1 MIPPRPISEDDL
13 HAFVD
18 ELLDGTRRNEV
29 QAYLDTH
36 PEVAAQIATFDRQRD
51 ALRAAVAPIADEPI
65 PPHLNLRHLMD
76 ARRRSREWSSWRSMA
91 AAVLL
96 LVAGGV
102 GGWSLRGQASEL
114 PESNGVAALAH
125 EAAYTFNVFGT
136 DRSHSVEF
144 GAADKVELVNW
155 IASRIG
161 RMVAV
166 PDLTAAGYV
175 FMGGRVVA
183 TPHGAAGLL
192 MYTNDQGQRLAVL
205 IRPMAMDGDAHM
217 SEHSYGD
224 LQDFVWASKGTGFS
238 LVGAV
243 PAELLHPI
251 ANVVKQQEGSVI

>member
-1 MIPPRPISEDDL
+1 MICTRPISEDDL

-18 ELLDGTRRNEV
+18 ELLDGARRNEV

-36 PEVAAQIATFDRQRD
+36 PNVAAQVAGFRRQRA
-51 ALRAAVAPIADEPI
+51 ALRAAVAPIADELI
-65 PPHLNLRHLMD
+65 PPRLNLRQLMD
-76 ARRRSREWSSWRSMA
+76 ARRRSREWSSWRSMV

-96 LVAGGV
+96 LVAGGA
-102 GGWSLRGQASEL
+102 GGWSLRGQAPEL
-114 PESNGVAALAH
+114 PESNGIAALAH
-125 EAAYTFNVFGT
+125 EAAYNFNVFGT

-144 GAADKVELVNW
+144 GAADKAELVSW

-166 PDLTAAGYV
+166 PDLTAAGYT

-192 MYTNDQGQRLAVL
+192 MYSNDQGQRLAVL
-205 IRPMAMDGDAHM
+205 MRPMAIDGETRM

-224 LQDFVWASKGTGFS
+224 LQDFAWASKGTGFS
-238 LVGAV
+238 LVGAA
-243 PAELLHPI
+243 PTELLHPI
-251 ANVVKQQEGSVI
+251 ANTVRQQEGSVI

>member
-18 ELLDGTRRNEV
+18 GFLDGARRSEV

-36 PEVAAQIATFDRQRD
+36 PEVAAQVAAFQRQRD
-51 ALRAAVAPIADEPI
+51 ALRAAAAPIADEPI

-76 ARRRSREWSSWRSMA
+76 ARLRSGEWRSWRSMA

-96 LVAGGV
+96 LVAGGI
-102 GGWSLRGQASEL
+102 GGWSMRGQMSEV
-114 PESNGVAALAH
+114 PENNGIAALAH
-125 EAAYTFNVFGT
+125 EAAYTFSVFGT
-136 DRSHSVEF
+136 DRAHSVEF
-144 GAADKVELVNW
+144 GAVDKAELVNW

-161 RMVAV
+161 RTVAV

-183 TPHGAAGLL
+183 TPHGPAGLL
-192 MYTNDQGQRLAVL
+192 MYSNDQGQRLAVL
-205 IRPMAMDGDAHM
+205 MRPMAMDMNTRMAAH
-217 SEHSYGD
+217 SFGD
-224 LQDFVWASKGTGFS
+224 LQGFTWASRGTGFS
-238 LVGAV
+238 LVGVA

-251 ANVVKQQEGSVI
+251 ANAVRQQEKSVI